1 MSNFERHYKFFFG
14 GVFRDPD
21 FCLVGVHQPVQSV
34 GCRSLRRYTAWLE
47 KSNPALRRRFT
58 AIYPNVTRL
67 PPMVVAHLNH
77 WCGPHFPNYFVCS
90 FKTRNYMGPEH
101 VHWPVTSQV
110 CSQTHKRAAR
120 HHPEVC
126 PNDVLESIPDIVSP
140 TSSLMTQLVHWVVMA
155 SDVNEKNPSWIWKH
169 VSTIMI
175 SMWKF

>member
-1 MSNFERHYKFFFG
+1 MVPFRGLKCGMCMPLVSCCGALAASTMQFSPAPKRQLAAYRLFRGTINQSSQQYTFNPLNIEYAFKEEHGESHRMNRCPISNATTSFFW

-77 WCGPHFPNYFVCS
+77 
-90 FKTRNYMGPEH
+90 
-101 VHWPVTSQV
+101 
-110 CSQTHKRAAR
+110 
-120 HHPEVC
+120 
-126 PNDVLESIPDIVSP
+126 
-140 TSSLMTQLVHWVVMA
+140 
-155 SDVNEKNPSWIWKH
+155 
-169 VSTIMI
+169 
-175 SMWKF
+175 